1 MAARRHPLA
10 GLSIDRNL
18 RRFVLQGRPTGKV
31 LGTGSYGT
39 VEEVMNLQIKHN
51 VLFGYLIDRYPYH
64 TPDRSDHD
72 ILPRPQ
78 VTPTFLLL
86 DWPGEESQ

>member
-10 GLSIDRNL
+10 ALSIDRNL

-39 VEEVMNLQIKHN
+39 VEEVMNLQIN
-51 VLFGYLIDRYPYH
+51 TMSFFFWLFD
-64 TPDRSDHD
+64 
-72 ILPRPQ
+72 
-78 VTPTFLLL
+78 
-86 DWPGEESQ
+86 

>member
-10 GLSIDRNL
+10 DLSIDRNL

-51 VLFGYLIDRYPYH
+51 VLFGYSPGRLIRIILLIEVITISCLVP
-64 TPDRSDHD
+64 RS
-72 ILPRPQ
+72 LPR
-78 VTPTFLLL
+78 FRC
-86 DWPGEESQ
+86 

>member
-10 GLSIDRNL
+10 ALSIDRNL

-39 VEEVMNLQIKHN
+39 VEEVMNLQISTM
-51 VLFGYLIDRYPYH
+51 FYLAIRLIRIIA

-72 ILPRPQ
+72 IPSCLVPRSLPR
-78 VTPTFLLL
+78 
-86 DWPGEESQ
+86 